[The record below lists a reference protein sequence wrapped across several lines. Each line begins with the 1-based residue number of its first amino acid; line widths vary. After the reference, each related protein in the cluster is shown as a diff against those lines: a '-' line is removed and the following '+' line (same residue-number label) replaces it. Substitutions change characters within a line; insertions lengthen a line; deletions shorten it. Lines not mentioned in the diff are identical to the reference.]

1 MNTPYYKSHLEESPF
16 RCPQCNKL
24 TFVKNACKIYI
35 FDDMLKNV
43 PKYEFEMCK
52 DCRDDLVKKL
62 YLKERENYNEK

>member
-1 MNTPYYKSHLEESPF
+1 MNTPQYKHYLEESPF

-35 FDDMLKNV
+35 FDDMQKNV

-52 DCRDDLVKKL
+52 DCRDDFVKKL
-62 YLKERENYNEK
+62 YLKERENIK